1 MIQRNPVTRAGRE
14 AKRLW
19 LKGRIAG
26 IAGDIKDN
34 IRDARGSLD
43 RLKAAG
49 DALSRRWAMRTARD
63 LGRRAEPG
71 ILGEVTRS
79 TLSRTPQRELG
90 MARDIIRGRAQRA
103 AAAAARGSAAGR
115 RALEI
120 YDRQLTPTTPKG
132 GRKPR
137 SANNLRPGPR
147 NTQGPPPKPKKP
159 RKPRKPR
166 G

>member
-1 MIQRNPVTRAGRE
+1 MIQREPITRAGKA

-26 IAGDIKDN
+26 ITGDMRDDF
-34 IRDARGSLD
+34 RDARGSLD

-49 DALSRRWAMRTARD
+49 DALSRRWAMRAARD

-71 ILGEVTRS
+71 ILGEVTRGI
-79 TLSRTPQRELG
+79 LGRTPQRELR

-103 AAAAARGSAAGR
+103 ASAAARGSAVGR

-147 NTQGPPPKPKKP
+147 NTQGPPPKR
-159 RKPRKPR
+159 RKPRKPKR
-166 G
+166 

>member
-1 MIQRNPVTRAGRE
+1 M
-14 AKRLW
+14 
-19 LKGRIAG
+19 
-26 IAGDIKDN
+26 
-34 IRDARGSLD
+34 
-43 RLKAAG
+43 
-49 DALSRRWAMRTARD
+49 
-63 LGRRAEPG
+63 
-71 ILGEVTRS
+71 GEVTRGI
-79 TLSRTPQRELG
+79 LGRTPQRELR

-103 AAAAARGSAAGR
+103 ASAAARGSAVGR

-147 NTQGPPPKPKKP
+147 NTKGPPPKR
-159 RKPRKPR
+159 RKPRKPK